1 MSTKYLPT
9 GKLCVK
15 IIIIYGVIMETI
27 NEYNNLINSFRLP
40 RINEIPDLEL
50 YMDQVIIYVK
60 KYFSIFPY
68 ETETNFITSSMINN
82 YVKNGLMPPPIGKKY
97 TKRHIAYIFTIF
109 FLKQVFSLE
118 EVKAFIRLQI
128 RNSNEKNA
136 YEQFCDVLEEELQIC
151 SSQNNINPTKETNI
165 WDSTIRHTTISIAN
179 KLYSQS
185 LIKYQIKK

>member
-1 MSTKYLPT
+1 
-9 GKLCVK
+9 
-15 IIIIYGVIMETI
+15 METI